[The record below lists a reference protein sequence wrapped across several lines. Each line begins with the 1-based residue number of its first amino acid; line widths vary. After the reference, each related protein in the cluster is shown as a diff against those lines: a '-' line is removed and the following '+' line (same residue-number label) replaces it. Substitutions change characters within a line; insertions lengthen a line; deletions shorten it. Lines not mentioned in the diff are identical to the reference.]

1 MFQVLPLAHVTNDK
15 KQVTLINPQ
24 AVNLDAYKEKL
35 EQAIKSYERRLN
47 LIIWRALSQEE
58 RDKFEQDGPV
68 SYMEHKEA
76 LLKALEDLGWPV
88 PYEDVMLLEDEIL
101 SGLTYLQQASDL
113 QEAAKKEIQRT
124 STSQINSSKEVGG
137 TRGKRQK
144 GKALDALKGKKVIA
158 RSEITG
164 FYCPG
169 TVVRTI
175 NSTHVLVDFTYA
187 EAQVVPLKF
196 IVTVGGA
203 MPCPSLQYVFARIGT
218 PSGNDYYVP
227 AIVIATPNTA
237 EAEDKL
243 YTVLKYNNKKEHC
256 VRSGLIKISQTKYAW
271 SCRYI
276 RITHMMDYL
285 M

>member
-113 QEAAKKEIQRT
+113 QEAAHRHLLV
-124 STSQINSSKEVGG
+124 SQHKLGGLSK
-137 TRGKRQK
+137 KRQK